1 MKRVLKYLFM
11 SILFGV
17 LYGIINYWT
26 NTVVEIKELILTTFV
41 YFIVLC
47 LIALIGPFLRKL
59 FGYENKDNKS
69 KKSE

>member
-1 MKRVLKYLFM
+1 MKKIIKRVLKYLFM

-26 NTVVEIKELILTTFV
+26 NTVVEIKELIITTFV

-47 LIALIGPFLRKL
+47 LMSSVAPYLRKL
-59 FGYENKDNKS
+59 FGYENK
-69 KKSE
+69 E